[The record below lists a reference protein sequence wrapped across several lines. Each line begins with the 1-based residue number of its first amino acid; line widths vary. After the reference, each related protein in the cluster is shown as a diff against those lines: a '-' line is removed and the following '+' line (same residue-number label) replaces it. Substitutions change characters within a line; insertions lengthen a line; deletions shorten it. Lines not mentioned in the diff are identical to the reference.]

1 MKNNFRYES
10 EYNSKKK
17 QNIQETVEYILNQ
30 EYGSTLS
37 DVELAKMLNYNIN
50 DDNEWL
56 KYKTTMGRVKNFL
69 LQYGYVLKSISG
81 VGYYI
86 LKPEQVARHCY
97 KTYIKKASRVYDKSA
112 FVLDRTDKTR
122 MSEERLEEITTLME
136 LNRKLIDN
144 VASTLKESKYY
155 SRKDYYDSLGE

>member
-112 FVLDRTDKTR
+112 FVLDRVDRTK

-136 LNRKLIDN
+136 LNQKLIDN

-155 SRKDYYDSLGE
+155 SRKDYYDSLK